1 MPLLRTLTVTAAT
14 GFCLLGLGLP
24 AAYADT
30 TPTGGALVRA
40 TKSAPW
46 KHHVRAVRP
55 AAPVVTVVAPAPAPQ
70 VTVVN
75 AASTFA
81 NRIAVLVNV
90 ERTAA
95 GLAPLKVSTCA
106 AGYAGT
112 WSTHMA
118 GTADFSHQSLSPIM
132 SGCGA
137 RGAGE
142 NIAYGATS
150 PEQFM
155 TMWMNSA
162 GHKANILRSSFTHVG
177 VGVART
183 SSGTWYATQDFLTL

>member
-14 GFCLLGLGLP
+14 GLCLLGTGLP

-30 TPTGGALVRA
+30 TPQSGALVRA

-46 KHHVRAVRP
+46 KHHVRTVK
-55 AAPVVTVVAPAPAPQ
+55 APLVTVVAPAPTQA
-70 VTVVN
+70 VTVVDPN
-75 AASTFA
+75 VTFA
-81 NRIAVLVNV
+81 QRIAVLINV
-90 ERTAA
+90 ERAAA

-106 AGYAGT
+106 TGFAST
-112 WSTHMA
+112 WSQHMA
-118 GTADFSHQSLSPIM
+118 DTADFSHQSLTPMM
-132 SGCGA
+132 SSCGA

-162 GHKANILRSSFTHVG
+162 GHKANILRETFTHVG
-177 VGVART
+177 VGIART
-183 SSGTWYATQDFLTL
+183 PGGTLYATQDFLTL